1 MEYMTDEGY
10 DWADDDEL
18 DLAATLGR
26 LRELEPAR
34 IVTTPPATGELTDA
48 DISGKPGPPRLHRED
63 SQVFVE
69 MQHSIER
76 ATRLVT
82 DEARR
87 HRRLQQ
93 RLLVLMA
100 TTTTLVIALI
110 AARLFAPAAWGSDFR
125 ITAVFAVCA
134 IVAFLAAAAAVV
146 VSLRRLSNTLFAE
159 ALEETRRLQS
169 VSIAL
174 LIDDSTRRDE
184 FLEDLAERLVS
195 RAENLSD
202 RGDQSPKSRN
212 RVATR

>member
-1 MEYMTDEGY
+1 MTDEGY

-26 LRELEPAR
+26 LRELEPAPV
-34 IVTTPPATGELTDA
+34 VTTPPVAGELTDA
-48 DISGKPGPPRLHRED
+48 DFSGKPGSSRLRRED

-76 ATRLVT
+76 ATQLVT
-82 DEARR
+82 EEALH

-100 TTTTLVIALI
+100 AITAVAVALI

-125 ITAVFAVCA
+125 IAAFFAVTTIA
-134 IVAFLAAAAAVV
+134 AFLVAATGIVL
-146 VSLRRLSNTLFAE
+146 SLRRLSNALFAE
-159 ALEETRRLQS
+159 AFEETRRLQS

-174 LIDDSTRRDE
+174 LIDDSARRDE
-184 FLEDLAERLVS
+184 FLEDLAGRLVNRTERLSS
-195 RAENLSD
+195 RGEQPP
-202 RGDQSPKSRN
+202 GSRS
-212 RVATR
+212 RVAAR